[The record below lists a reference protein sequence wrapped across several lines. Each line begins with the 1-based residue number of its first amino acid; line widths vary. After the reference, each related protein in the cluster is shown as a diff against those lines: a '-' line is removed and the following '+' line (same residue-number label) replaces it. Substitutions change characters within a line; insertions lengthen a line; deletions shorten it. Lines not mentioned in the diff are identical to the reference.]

1 LRIAL
6 LYCGNFHVIGGAERF
21 ILDVAKAVNADIICP
36 SFNEET
42 INNYDPERKIK
53 FVSLNKHLPSEPL
66 RQIFGIWMYK
76 NLKLDYDFYIAM
88 DDMSLHFLRPDV
100 PHLYYMLTP
109 RRAYY
114 DMYRETLKN
123 HGIIMKSIYTIG
135 LNLFAAYDRYIVGKN
150 VKNIVCISH
159 NVRNR
164 IRQAYQRDV
173 PVIYPPIHTEMYH
186 NSPSEGYWLSVGRV
200 DKWKRI
206 ELQVESFRKM
216 PNKRLIIVGKIS
228 PNCEKIVQYAP
239 DNIIFLT
246 NVSEQKLIDL
256 YSKCEGFITT
266 AIDEDFGLTPI
277 EAMASGKPIVAT
289 KEGGYLETVIDGH
302 TGILVAPNVNDIV
315 GAIKTISSKDTT
327 KYISPC
333 HIQASNFDYIL
344 FKEKLNNLIN
354 IVGNQYVLK

>member
-1 LRIAL
+1 MRIAL

-21 ILDVAKAVNADIICP
+21 ILDVAKATNADIVCP
-36 SFNEET
+36 SFNENT

-53 FVSLNKHLPSEPL
+53 FVSLNKNLPSEPL

-100 PHLYYMLTP
+100 PHLYYVLSP

-114 DMYRETLKN
+114 DMYRETLKDHN
-123 HGIIMKSIYTIG
+123 IIIKLIYTIG

-150 VKNIVCISH
+150 VKNIACISH

-173 PVIYPPIHTEMYH
+173 PVIYPPIYTDKYKYL
-186 NSPSEGYWLSVGRV
+186 PSEGYWLSVGRV

-206 ELQVESFRKM
+206 DLQVEAFRKI
-216 PNKRLIIVGKIS
+216 PDKKLIIVGKIS
-228 PNCEKIVQYAP
+228 PNCEKIVQNASF
-239 DNIIFLT
+239 NVSFIS
-246 NVSEQKLIDL
+246 NVSEEKLIEL

-277 EAMASGKPIVAT
+277 EAMSSGKPIVAT
-289 KEGGYLETVIDGH
+289 KEGGYLETIIDGH
-302 TGILVAPNVNDIV
+302 TGILVAPDVEEIIK
-315 GAIKTISSKDTT
+315 AIQTISVDPI
-327 KYISPC
+327 KYKSAC
-333 HIQASNFDYIL
+333 QIQASKFDNSI
-344 FKEKLNNLIN
+344 FTEKIRNLCDKIYN
-354 IVGNQYVLK
+354 TKV